1 MRDINLLF
9 GQALNQTIEASG
21 IQKKNLLAETGLAR
35 NTLFGCLSGKKGTQI
50 DKIDAVLLAVGVDIL
65 SLFSEKPPQPADP
78 ADFVDIPNL
87 GRARAGTYN
96 GTIDICISDHD
107 FENWEGPFM
116 SVARDRLKRGM
127 RGVSIRKGN
136 IVSFEIV
143 GDSMLPLF
151 QEGDFVFIVRT
162 GEWSEIKHGD
172 IIAASLD
179 GEGLL
184 TIKLFDKIGVLRPVN
199 PSFPLIRL
207 SDYEKPKLFGRV
219 FALERS
225 F

>member
-1 MRDINLLF
+1 M
-9 GQALNQTIEASG
+9 
-21 IQKKNLLAETGLAR
+21 
-35 NTLFGCLSGKKGTQI
+35 
-50 DKIDAVLLAVGVDIL
+50 
-65 SLFSEKPPQPADP
+65 
-78 ADFVDIPNL
+78 
-87 GRARAGTYN
+87 
-96 GTIDICISDHD
+96 CISDHD
-107 FENWEGPFM
+107 FDNWPGPFL